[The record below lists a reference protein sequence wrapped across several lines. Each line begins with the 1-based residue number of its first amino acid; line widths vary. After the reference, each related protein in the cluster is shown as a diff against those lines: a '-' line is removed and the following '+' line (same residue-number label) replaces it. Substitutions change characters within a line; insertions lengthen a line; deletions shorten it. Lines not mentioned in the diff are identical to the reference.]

1 MNNPKPTPPPLNR
14 KARRKSSPGQVAFL
28 EYKAVRDKAKAE
40 REAKQRQD
48 AWYLHHFH
56 PEIAKAKRA
65 KGVKNNAEASAW
77 RRQMFVESFADWP
90 SVLTA
95 DEMGYRIGEWLRDP
109 SRSVLNFRTQRRKW
123 KWRGCEKHFVKKEAS
138 VRKKLTELKVFRY
151 NFRLRLWFKC
161 GSVEEAVQEAK
172 AREEAE
178 KLVKAERQAR
188 GEAHQAEAERQ
199 RLEWVAIRDRERLA
213 KQEADRA
220 KQQAEKLERV
230 LGSSKPFGAGWYDA
244 IPDELRPT
252 VVFLW
257 GVQSLDE
264 APTWR
269 VEGYKTNPEG
279 CHKYWQA
286 SREKQA
292 KAVEG
297 WFASGK
303 DAEQRAKAYCE
314 AISGV
319 A

>member
-1 MNNPKPTPPPLNR
+1 MSDDPKTPKR
-14 KARRKSSPGQVAFL
+14 KAWRKRSPKQVAFL
-28 EYKAVRDKAKAE
+28 EGKAERDKAKAE
-40 REAKQRQD
+40 RDRAERAD
-48 AWYLHHFH
+48 AWWLNAFH
-56 PEIAKAKRA
+56 PELAKAKRL
-65 KGVKNNAEASAW
+65 KGVENNKTASAW

-90 SVLTA
+90 AVLPA
-95 DEMGYRIGEWLRDP
+95 GEMGERIREYLRA
-109 SRSVLNFRTQRRKW
+109 QGKM
-123 KWRGCEKHFVKKEAS
+123 KWRGCEKNFVKTEVS
-138 VRKKLTELKVFRY
+138 VRKKLTKLGVFRF
-151 NFRLRLWFKC
+151 NFRLGVWFKC
-161 GSVEEAVQEAK
+161 GSVEEAVQDAK

-188 GEAHQAEAERQ
+188 DEAHQAEAERQ

-220 KQQAEKLERV
+220 KQEAEKAERV
-230 LGSSKPFGAGWYDA
+230 RRFKPFGAGWYDA

-252 VVFLW
+252 VAFLW

-264 APTWR
+264 VPTWR
-269 VEGYKTNPEG
+269 VEGYKTNPEWW
-279 CHKYWQA
+279 HDTWQA

>member
-1 MNNPKPTPPPLNR
+1 MSDDPTTPKR
-14 KARRKSSPGQVAFL
+14 KAWRKRSPKQVAFL
-28 EYKAVRDKAKAE
+28 ERKAERDKAKAE

-48 AWYLHHFH
+48 AYYLKTYF
-56 PEIAKAKRA
+56 PEIAKAKRL
-65 KGVKNNAEASAW
+65 KGIENNKTNSAW

-90 SVLTA
+90 SVLSA
-95 DEMGYRIGEWLRDP
+95 GEMGERIRQWLRDP
-109 SRSVLNFRTQRRKW
+109 SRCVLDPKTGKRRW
-123 KWRGCEKHFVKKEAS
+123 KWRGCEKNFVKKEAS
-138 VRKKLTELKVFRY
+138 VRKKLTKLGVFRF
-151 NFRLRLWFKC
+151 NFRLGVWFKC

-178 KLVKAERQAR
+178 KLVKAEQQAR
-188 GEAHQAEAERQ
+188 EEVRQAEAERR
-199 RLEWVAIRDRERLA
+199 RLEWVAKCDRERLA

-220 KQQAEKLERV
+220 KQEAEKVRRE
-230 LGSSKPFGAGWYDA
+230 KPFGAGWYDA

-257 GVQSLDE
+257 RVQSLDE
-264 APTWR
+264 VPTWR
-269 VEGYKTNPEG
+269 VECYKTNPEG
-279 CHKYWQA
+279 WHKLWRE

-303 DAEQRAKAYCE
+303 EAERRAKAYCE

>member
-1 MNNPKPTPPPLNR
+1 MSNDPTKTKR
-14 KARRKSSPGQVAFL
+14 KAWRKRSPKQVAFL
-28 EYKAVRDKAKAE
+28 ERKAERDKAKAE
-40 REAKQRQD
+40 RDRVERAD
-48 AWYLHHFH
+48 AWWLNAFH
-56 PEIAKAKRA
+56 PELAKAKRL
-65 KGVKNNAEASAW
+65 KGVENNKTASAW
-77 RRQMFVESFADWP
+77 RRKMFVESFADWP
-90 SVLTA
+90 SVLSA
-95 DEMGYRIGEWLRDP
+95 GEMGERVREYLRA
-109 SRSVLNFRTQRRKW
+109 QRKM
-123 KWRGCEKHFVKKEAS
+123 KWRGCAKHYPDTEAS
-138 VRKKLTELKVFRY
+138 VRKKLSKLGVFRF
-151 NFRLRLWFKC
+151 NFRLGVWFKC

-178 KLVKAERQAR
+178 KLVKAEQRAR
-188 GEAHQAEAERQ
+188 EEVRQAEAERR
-199 RLEWVAIRDRERLA
+199 RLEWVAKCDRERLA

-220 KQQAEKLERV
+220 KQEAEEAERV
-230 LGSSKPFGAGWYDA
+230 RRSRPFGAGWYDA

-264 APTWR
+264 VPTWR
-269 VEGYKTNPEG
+269 VECYKTNPEG
-279 CHKYWQA
+279 WHKLWRE

-303 DAEQRAKAYCE
+303 EAERRAKAYCE

>member
-1 MNNPKPTPPPLNR
+1 MSDEPTTPKR
-14 KARRKSSPGQVAFL
+14 KAWRKRSPKQVAFL
-28 EYKAVRDKAKAE
+28 ERKAERDKAKAE
-40 REAKQRQD
+40 RDRIERAD
-48 AWYLHHFH
+48 AWWLNAFH
-56 PEIAKAKRA
+56 PELAKAKRL
-65 KGVKNNAEASAW
+65 KGVENNKTASAW
-77 RRQMFVESFADWP
+77 RRKMFIESFADWP
-90 SVLTA
+90 SVLPA
-95 DEMGYRIGEWLRDP
+95 GEMGERIRAWLHDP
-109 SRSVLNFRTQRRKW
+109 SRSVLNFKTQRRKW
-123 KWRGCEKHFVKKEAS
+123 KWRGCEKNFVKTKVS
-138 VRKKLTELKVFRY
+138 VRKKLTELGVFRF
-151 NFRLRLWFKC
+151 NFRLGVWLKC

-178 KLVKAERQAR
+178 ELVKTERQAR
-188 GEAHQAEAERQ
+188 EEAHQAEAERQ

-220 KQQAEKLERV
+220 KQEAEEAERV
-230 LGSSKPFGAGWYDA
+230 KRFKPFGAGWYDA

-252 VVFLW
+252 VAFLW

-264 APTWR
+264 VPTWR

-279 CHKYWQA
+279 WHKEWQA

-292 KAVEG
+292 KAVDD

>member
-1 MNNPKPTPPPLNR
+1 MSDDPTTPKR
-14 KARRKSSPGQVAFL
+14 KAWRKRSPKQVAFL
-28 EYKAVRDKAKAE
+28 EGKAERDKAKAE
-40 REAKQRQD
+40 RDRAERAD
-48 AWYLHHFH
+48 AWWLNAFH
-56 PEIAKAKRA
+56 PELAKAKRL
-65 KGVKNNAEASAW
+65 KGVENNKTASAW

-90 SVLTA
+90 SVLPA
-95 DEMGYRIGEWLRDP
+95 VEMGERIREYLRA
-109 SRSVLNFRTQRRKW
+109 QRKM
-123 KWRGCEKHFVKKEAS
+123 KWRGCAKHYPNTEAS
-138 VRKKLTELKVFRY
+138 VRKKLSKLGVFRF
-151 NFRLRLWFKC
+151 NFRRGVWFKC

-178 KLVKAERQAR
+178 KLVKAERQVR
-188 GEAHQAEAERQ
+188 EEVEQAEAERR
-199 RLEWVAIRDRERLA
+199 RLEWFAQRDRERLA
-213 KQEADRA
+213 LQEADRA
-220 KQQAEKLERV
+220 KQEAERV
-230 LGSSKPFGAGWYDA
+230 RRSKPFGAGWYDA

-264 APTWR
+264 VPTWR
-269 VEGYKTNPEG
+269 VEGYYINPEG
-279 CHKYWQA
+279 WHKLWRE

>member
-1 MNNPKPTPPPLNR
+1 MSDAPETPKR
-14 KARRKSSPGQVAFL
+14 KAWRKRSPKQVAFL
-28 EYKAVRDKAKAE
+28 ERKAERDKAKAE
-40 REAKQRQD
+40 RDRAERAD
-48 AWYLHHFH
+48 AWWLNTFH
-56 PEIAKAKRA
+56 PELAKAKRL
-65 KGVKNNAEASAW
+65 KGVENNKTASAW
-77 RRQMFVESFADWP
+77 RRKMFVESFADWP
-90 SVLTA
+90 SVLPA
-95 DEMGYRIGEWLRDP
+95 GEMGERIRAWLHDP
-109 SRSVLNFRTQRRKW
+109 SRSVLNFRNQRRKW
-123 KWRGCEKHFVKKEAS
+123 KWRGCEKNFVKTEVS
-138 VRKKLTELKVFRY
+138 VRKKLTALGVFRF
-151 NFRLRLWFKC
+151 NFRLGLWFKC

-188 GEAHQAEAERQ
+188 EEADQAEAEKR
-199 RLEWVAIRDRERLA
+199 RLEWVAQRDRERLA

-220 KQQAEKLERV
+220 KQEAEQAERV
-230 LGSSKPFGAGWYDA
+230 KRSKPFGAGWYDA

-257 GVQSLDE
+257 RVQSLDE
-264 APTWR
+264 VPTWR

-279 CHKYWQA
+279 WHKEWRA

-292 KAVEG
+292 KAVDD

-303 DAEQRAKAYCE
+303 DAEQRAKAYCQ

>member
-1 MNNPKPTPPPLNR
+1 MSDDPTTPKR
-14 KARRKSSPGQVAFL
+14 KAWRKRSPKQVAFL
-28 EYKAVRDKAKAE
+28 ERKAERDKAKAE
-40 REAKQRQD
+40 RDRAERAD
-48 AWYLHHFH
+48 AWWLNAFH
-56 PEIAKAKRA
+56 PDLAKAKRL
-65 KGVKNNAEASAW
+65 KGVENNKTASAW

-90 SVLTA
+90 AVLPA
-95 DEMGYRIGEWLRDP
+95 GEMGERIREYLRA
-109 SRSVLNFRTQRRKW
+109 QGKM

-138 VRKKLTELKVFRY
+138 VRKKLSKLGVFRF
-151 NFRLRLWFKC
+151 NFRLGMYFKC

-178 KLVKAERQAR
+178 NLVKAERQAR
-188 GEAHQAEAERQ
+188 EEVEQAEAERR
-199 RLEWVAIRDRERLA
+199 RLEWFPQRDRERLA
-213 KQEADRA
+213 LQEADRA
-220 KQQAEKLERV
+220 KQKAVELERV

-269 VEGYKTNPEG
+269 VEGYKGNPEG
-279 CHKYWQA
+279 WHKYWQE

-292 KAVEG
+292 KAVDD

>member
-1 MNNPKPTPPPLNR
+1 MSDAPETPKR
-14 KARRKSSPGQVAFL
+14 KAWRKRSPKQVAFL
-28 EYKAVRDKAKAE
+28 ERKAERDKAKAE
-40 REAKQRQD
+40 RDRVERAD
-48 AWYLHHFH
+48 AWWLNAFH
-56 PEIAKAKRA
+56 PELAKAKRL
-65 KGVKNNAEASAW
+65 KGVENNKTASAW

-90 SVLTA
+90 AVLPA
-95 DEMGYRIGEWLRDP
+95 GEMGERVREYLRA
-109 SRSVLNFRTQRRKW
+109 QRKM
-123 KWRGCEKHFVKKEAS
+123 KWRGCAKHYPDTEAS
-138 VRKKLTELKVFRY
+138 VRKKLSKLGVFRF
-151 NFRLRLWFKC
+151 NFRLGLWFKC

-178 KLVKAERQAR
+178 KLAKAERQAR
-188 GEAHQAEAERQ
+188 EEADQAEAERR
-199 RLEWVAIRDRERLA
+199 RLEWVALRDRERLA

-220 KQQAEKLERV
+220 KQEAEEAERV
-230 LGSSKPFGAGWYDA
+230 RRFKPFGAGWYEA

-252 VVFLW
+252 VAFLW

-264 APTWR
+264 VPTWR
-269 VEGYKTNPEG
+269 VEAYKTNPEG
-279 CHKYWQA
+279 WHKQWQA

>member
-1 MNNPKPTPPPLNR
+1 MSDDPTTPKR
-14 KARRKSSPGQVAFL
+14 KAWRKRSPKQVAFL
-28 EYKAVRDKAKAE
+28 ERKAERDKAKAE
-40 REAKQRQD
+40 RDRAERAD
-48 AWYLHHFH
+48 AWWLNAFH
-56 PEIAKAKRA
+56 PELAKAKRL
-65 KGVKNNAEASAW
+65 KGVENNKTASAW
-77 RRQMFVESFADWP
+77 RRKMFVESFADWP

-95 DEMGYRIGEWLRDP
+95 DDMGYRIGQWLHDP
-109 SRSVLNFRTQRRKW
+109 SRSVLNFKTQRRKW
-123 KWRGCEKHFVKKEAS
+123 KWRGCEKNFVKKKAS
-138 VRKKLTELKVFRY
+138 VRKKLTELGVFRF
-151 NFRLRLWFKC
+151 NFRRGVWLKC

-188 GEAHQAEAERQ
+188 REVEQAEQERQ
-199 RLEWVAIRDRERLA
+199 RLEWVAKCDCERLA

-220 KQQAEKLERV
+220 KQEAEEAERV
-230 LGSSKPFGAGWYDA
+230 RRFKPFGAGWYDA

-257 GVQSLDE
+257 RVQSLDE
-264 APTWR
+264 VPTWR

-279 CHKYWQA
+279 WHKEWQA
-286 SREKQA
+286 SRDKQA

>member
-1 MNNPKPTPPPLNR
+1 MSDEAPTPKR
-14 KARRKSSPGQVAFL
+14 KAWRKRSPKQVAFL
-28 EYKAVRDKAKAE
+28 ERKAERDKAKAE

-48 AWYLHHFH
+48 AYYLETYF
-56 PEIAKAKRA
+56 PEIAKAKRL
-65 KGVKNNAEASAW
+65 KGIENNKTASAW

-90 SVLTA
+90 SVLPA
-95 DEMGYRIGEWLRDP
+95 GEMGERIRQWLHDP
-109 SRSVLNFRTQRRKW
+109 SRCVLNPKTGKRRW
-123 KWRGCEKHFVKKEAS
+123 KWRGCEKNFVKKEAS
-138 VRKKLTELKVFRY
+138 VRKKLTKLGVFRF
-151 NFRLRLWFKC
+151 NFRLGLWFKC

-188 GEAHQAEAERQ
+188 EEVRQAEAERQ
-199 RLEWVAIRDRERLA
+199 RLEWVAKCDRERLA

-220 KQQAEKLERV
+220 KQEAEEAERV
-230 LGSSKPFGAGWYDA
+230 RRAKPFGAGWYDA

-257 GVQSLDE
+257 RVQSLDE
-264 APTWR
+264 VPTGR

-279 CHKYWQA
+279 WHKHWREI
-286 SREKQA
+286 REKQA
-292 KAVEG
+292 NAVERY
-297 WFASGK
+297 FASGK
-303 DAEQRAKAYCE
+303 DAEERAKAYCE